1 MVMTAQSAATRRME
15 KIMTAYTISEQNEI
29 VAHATREEAAPNS
42 ETRFDTFSTEQEL
55 AELAAVCFPL
65 AGLQRSHAGRQH

>member
-29 VAHATREEAAPNS
+29 VAHA
-42 ETRFDTFSTEQEL
+42 
-55 AELAAVCFPL
+55 
-65 AGLQRSHAGRQH
+65 HAGRGRRQQRNAL